1 MNNTGLGF
9 ILVIAVA
16 ASLRYLLSATKPTAY
31 RRVDVVV
38 ELNDVITLGNA
49 LRGIT
54 YDEPATLT
62 LPVCHEYEPE
72 FGALGC
78 WCGEYSDA
86 PQHYH
91 ARNY

>member
-9 ILVIAVA
+9 VLVIAVA
-16 ASLRYLLSATKPTAY
+16 ASLRVLLSATKPTAY
-31 RRVDVVV
+31 RKVQVVV
-38 ELNDVITLGNA
+38 EPDVIRNDDPPTIA
-49 LRGIT
+49 
-54 YDEPATLT
+54 

-91 ARNY
+91 VRNY